1 VIKISNYEGLHP
13 MLDVAAESDLL
24 HAMQT
29 ALVKGQIPMQVVGEG
44 RYKEPRSGE
53 QPVHRETCR
62 LRPIR

>member
-1 VIKISNYEGLHP
+1 

-24 HAMQT
+24 QAMQT
-29 ALVKGQIPMQVVGEG
+29 ALGKGQIPMQVVGKG

>member
-1 VIKISNYEGLHP
+1 LIKISNYEDLHP

-24 HAMQT
+24 QAMQT
-29 ALVKGQIPMQVVGEG
+29 ALGKGQIPMQVVGKG
-44 RYKEPRSGE
+44 RYKEPRSEE